1 MKNTPLII
9 PEKQD
14 ETPITL
20 SLPKLTKLDKI
31 AKVLI
36 SSGIGLSIAGIV
48 SSVLNNDDNEKT
60 AKDNQT
66 EEDDARQSV
75 MIGPI

>member
-20 SLPKLTKLDKI
+20 SLPKMMKLDKI
-31 AKVLI
+31 AKTLI
-36 SSGIGLSIAGIV
+36 SSGIGLAIAGIV
-48 SSVLNNDDNEKT
+48 SSVLSSDDNEKT
-60 AKDNQT
+60 EKDT
-66 EEDDARQSV
+66 LHEDDDAQ
-75 MIGPI
+75 

>member
-1 MKNTPLII
+1 MKNPPLII

-31 AKVLI
+31 AKTLI
-36 SSGIGLSIAGIV
+36 SSGIGLAIAGIV
-48 SSVLNNDDNEKT
+48 SSVLSDNDDEKT
-60 AKDNQT
+60 AKDDQH
-66 EEDDARQSV
+66 EDEVAQ
-75 MIGPI
+75 

>member
-31 AKVLI
+31 AKALI
-36 SSGIGLSIAGIV
+36 SSGIGLAIAGIV
-48 SSVLNNDDNEKT
+48 SSVLSDNDDEKN
-60 AKDNQT
+60 KQNSQT
-66 EEDDARQSV
+66 ED
-75 MIGPI
+75 

>member
-14 ETPITL
+14 ETPISL
-20 SLPKLTKLDKI
+20 SIPKLTKLEKL

-36 SSGIGLSIAGIV
+36 SSGIGLAIAGIV
-48 SSVLNNDDNEKT
+48 SSVLSSDDNEKT
-60 AKDNQT
+60 EKDT
-66 EEDDARQSV
+66 LHEDDDAQ
-75 MIGPI
+75 

>member
-20 SLPKLTKLDKI
+20 SLPKRLKLDKV
-31 AKVLI
+31 AKALI
-36 SSGIGLSIAGIV
+36 SSGIGLAIAGAI
-48 SSVLNNDDNEKT
+48 SSVLNGADDEKPD
-60 AKDNQT
+60 KENQT
-66 EEDDARQSV
+66 DEEDAQ
-75 MIGPI
+75 

>member
-31 AKVLI
+31 AKALI

-66 EEDDARQSV
+66 EDENDAQ
-75 MIGPI
+75 

>member
-31 AKVLI
+31 AKILI
-36 SSGIGLSIAGIV
+36 SSGIGLAIAGIV
-48 SSVLNNDDNEKT
+48 SSVLSNDDNEKNT
-60 AKDNQT
+60 HNSQT
-66 EEDDARQSV
+66 EYDDAQ
-75 MIGPI
+75 

>member
-14 ETPITL
+14 DSPITL
-20 SLPKLTKLDKI
+20 SLPKLTKLEKL

-36 SSGIGLSIAGIV
+36 SSGIGLAIAGIV
-48 SSVLNNDDNEKT
+48 SSVLNNDDNEKNNQN
-60 AKDNQT
+60 NQT
-66 EEDDARQSV
+66 EEDDAQ
-75 MIGPI
+75 

>member
-20 SLPKLTKLDKI
+20 SLPKLTKLDKL
-31 AKVLI
+31 AKTLI
-36 SSGIGLSIAGIV
+36 SSGIGLAIAGIV
-48 SSVLNNDDNEKT
+48 SSVLSNDDEKNT
-60 AKDNQT
+60 KNDQT
-66 EEDDARQSV
+66 EEDDAQ
-75 MIGPI
+75 

>member
-31 AKVLI
+31 TKILI

-48 SSVLNNDDNEKT
+48 SSVLSNDDNEKT

-66 EEDDARQSV
+66 EENDAQ
-75 MIGPI
+75 

>member
-31 AKVLI
+31 AKTLI
-36 SSGIGLSIAGIV
+36 SSGIGLAIAGIV
-48 SSVLNNDDNEKT
+48 SSVLSNDDEKNT
-60 AKDNQT
+60 KNDQT
-66 EEDDARQSV
+66 ENVDAQ
-75 MIGPI
+75 

>member
-31 AKVLI
+31 AKTLI
-36 SSGIGLSIAGIV
+36 SSGIGLAIAGIV
-48 SSVLNNDDNEKT
+48 SSVLNNDDN
-60 AKDNQT
+60 AKNTPNSQT
-66 EEDDARQSV
+66 EEDHAQ
-75 MIGPI
+75 

>member
-14 ETPITL
+14 ETSITL

-31 AKVLI
+31 AKTLI

-48 SSVLNNDDNEKT
+48 SSVLSNDDNEKNT
-60 AKDNQT
+60 PNNQT
-66 EEDDARQSV
+66 EEDNAQ
-75 MIGPI
+75 

>member
-14 ETPITL
+14 DSPITL
-20 SLPKLTKLDKI
+20 SLPKLTKLDKL

-48 SSVLNNDDNEKT
+48 SSVLSNDGNEKT
-60 AKDNQT
+60 VKDKQT
-66 EEDDARQSV
+66 EEDDAQ
-75 MIGPI
+75 

>member
-20 SLPKLTKLDKI
+20 SLPKLTKLDKV
-31 AKVLI
+31 AKTLI
-36 SSGIGLSIAGIV
+36 SSGIGLAIAGIV
-48 SSVLNNDDNEKT
+48 SSVLNNDDNEKNNPNN
-60 AKDNQT
+60 KT
-66 EEDDARQSV
+66 EEDDAQ
-75 MIGPI
+75 

>member
-1 MKNTPLII
+1 MENTPLII

-31 AKVLI
+31 AKALI
-36 SSGIGLSIAGIV
+36 SSGIGLAIAGVV
-48 SSVLNNDDNEKT
+48 SSVLNGDDDEKPD
-60 AKDNQT
+60 KENQT
-66 EEDDARQSV
+66 DEEDAQ
-75 MIGPI
+75 

>member
-20 SLPKLTKLDKI
+20 SLPKMMKLDKL
-31 AKVLI
+31 AKALI
-36 SSGIGLSIAGIV
+36 SSGIGLAIAGIV
-48 SSVLNNDDNEKT
+48 SSVLSDNDDEKN
-60 AKDNQT
+60 KQNNQH
-66 EEDDARQSV
+66 EDEVAQ
-75 MIGPI
+75 

>member
-9 PEKQD
+9 PEKHD

-20 SLPKLTKLDKI
+20 SFPKLTKLDKI
-31 AKVLI
+31 AKTLI
-36 SSGIGLSIAGIV
+36 SSGIGLAIAGII
-48 SSVLNNDDNEKT
+48 SSVLSNDDDEKT

-66 EEDDARQSV
+66 EDEDAH
-75 MIGPI
+75 

>member
-20 SLPKLTKLDKI
+20 SLPKMTKLEKL

-36 SSGIGLSIAGIV
+36 SSGIGLTIAGIV
-48 SSVLNNDDNEKT
+48 SSVLSNDDNEKNNQN
-60 AKDNQT
+60 NQT
-66 EEDDARQSV
+66 EDEDVQ
-75 MIGPI
+75 

>member
-20 SLPKLTKLDKI
+20 SLPKLTKLDKL
-31 AKVLI
+31 AKILI

-48 SSVLNNDDNEKT
+48 SSVLNNDDNEK
-60 AKDNQT
+60 NNQNSQT
-66 EEDDARQSV
+66 EDEDAQ
-75 MIGPI
+75 

>member
-48 SSVLNNDDNEKT
+48 SSVLNNDDNEKNNPN
-60 AKDNQT
+60 NQT
-66 EEDDARQSV
+66 EEDDAQ
-75 MIGPI
+75 

>member
-48 SSVLNNDDNEKT
+48 SSVLNNDDDEKT

-66 EEDDARQSV
+66 EEDDAQ
-75 MIGPI
+75 

>member
-20 SLPKLTKLDKI
+20 SLPKLTKLDKL
-31 AKVLI
+31 AKTLI
-36 SSGIGLSIAGIV
+36 SSGIGLAIAGIV
-48 SSVLNNDDNEKT
+48 SSVLSSDDNEKT
-60 AKDNQT
+60 EKDT
-66 EEDDARQSV
+66 LHEDDDAQ
-75 MIGPI
+75 

>member
-31 AKVLI
+31 AKALI
-36 SSGIGLSIAGIV
+36 SSGIGLTIAGIV
-48 SSVLNNDDNEKT
+48 SSVLSNDDNEKT
-60 AKDNQT
+60 AKNNQT
-66 EEDDARQSV
+66 ENEDAQ
-75 MIGPI
+75 

>member
-20 SLPKLTKLDKI
+20 SLPKLTKLDKL

-36 SSGIGLSIAGIV
+36 SSGIGLAIAGIV
-48 SSVLNNDDNEKT
+48 SSVLSNDDEKNT
-60 AKDNQT
+60 KNDQT
-66 EEDDARQSV
+66 ENVDAQ
-75 MIGPI
+75 

>member
-31 AKVLI
+31 AKTLI
-36 SSGIGLSIAGIV
+36 SSGIGLAIAGIV
-48 SSVLNNDDNEKT
+48 SSVLSNDDNEKT
-60 AKDNQT
+60 AKNDQT
-66 EEDDARQSV
+66 EDEDAQ
-75 MIGPI
+75 

>member
-20 SLPKLTKLDKI
+20 SLPKLTKLDKL
-31 AKVLI
+31 AKILI

-48 SSVLNNDDNEKT
+48 SSVLNNDDNEK
-60 AKDNQT
+60 NNQNSQT
-66 EEDDARQSV
+66 EDEDVQ
-75 MIGPI
+75 

>member
-20 SLPKLTKLDKI
+20 SLPKLTKLDKL
-31 AKVLI
+31 AKTLI
-36 SSGIGLSIAGIV
+36 SSGIGLAIAGIV
-48 SSVLNNDDNEKT
+48 SSVLSNDDEKNT
-60 AKDNQT
+60 KNNQT
-66 EEDDARQSV
+66 ENEDAQ
-75 MIGPI
+75 